1 MKVHYLNVGH
11 GNMALIEFDNC
22 NVLIDCNISDVED
35 NAFKYLQEKI
45 GQNGTIDYL
54 IITHPHLDHIKG
66 LKYIDANFNLVNI
79 WESGFRINTNELGNT
94 EHDQQL
100 KDNYNYF
107 IDLINQKTSTILSA
121 SSDPLDFSEANINAY
136 CLNSQ
141 SDDNT
146 DIHYNSLVVK
156 FEKDGKSLLFT
167 GDSNCE
173 VWEESVVEDFKEELI
188 EANLLLASHH
198 GSRTFFYCKNEK
210 PEENSPYIDGLN
222 IIDPEYTIISGLD
235 NKDKKDDWPPHE
247 DAVKLYK
254 KYTSSKGGIF
264 ITGRDDT
271 IVFELT
277 GGSFLLNEA
286 QTTQNARNSF
296 KRGQKQ
302 PRIPQVSIIGPSQR
316 EEPKGRQTN
325 STWG

>member
-1 MKVHYLNVGH
+1 
-11 GNMALIEFDNC
+11 MALIEFDNS
-22 NVLIDCNISDVED
+22 NVLIDCNISGIED

-45 GQNGTIDYL
+45 GQNGTINYL

-66 LKYIDANFNLVNI
+66 LKCISDNFNITNI
-79 WESGFRINTNELGNT
+79 WESGFRVVLDESDDSEEN
-94 EHDQQL
+94 QQL
-100 KDNYNYF
+100 IENYNCF
-107 IDLINQKTSTILSA
+107 MELIKNKNSTILTA
-121 SSDPLDFSEANINAY
+121 SSDTIDFSEANVNVY

-141 SDDNT
+141 STDNT

-173 VWEESVVEDFKEELI
+173 AWEEKVVEDFKEELI

-210 PEENSPYIDGLN
+210 PEVDSPFIDGLETIN
-222 IIDPEYTIISGLD
+222 PVYTIISGLD
-235 NKDKKDDWPPHE
+235 NEDKSEDWPPHD
-247 DAVKLYK
+247 DAVKLYE

-264 ITGRDDT
+264 ITGKDDT
-271 IVFELT
+271 VVFELT
-277 GGSFLLNEA
+277 NGSFILNEN
-286 QTTQNARNSF
+286 QTTQNAKNSF
-296 KRGQKQ
+296 QRGQKQ
-302 PRIPQVSIIGPSQR
+302 PRIPQVSIISPSQR